1 MSNNHPAILV
11 VEDEDA
17 IRLTLRDYLEGEGYQ
32 VHVASDGV
40 GAIKHL
46 LDHRV
51 DLIVTD
57 YRMEVLGGEYWVRF
71 LRRFCSDLPIVVTSG
86 FLQPDFEV
94 PFEVVYKPYDYGDL
108 EQLIAAT
115 LKTRNEGQSS
125 E

>member
-1 MSNNHPAILV
+1 MSNGKPTILL

-17 IRLTLRDYLEGEGYQ
+17 IRLTLRDYLEGEGYM

-51 DLIVTD
+51 DLIVSD

-71 LRRFCSDLPIVVTSG
+71 LERYCSDLPVVLTSG
-86 FLQPDFEV
+86 FLRPDFEV
-94 PFEVVYKPYDYGDL
+94 PFEVVYKPYDYEDL
-108 EQLIAAT
+108 EQMISARLA
-115 LKTRNEGQSS
+115 RRDR
-125 E
+125 

>member
-1 MSNNHPAILV
+1 MSENRPTVLI

-17 IRLTLRDYLEGEGYQ
+17 IRLTLRDYLEGEGYT

-46 LDHRV
+46 LDHQV
-51 DLIVTD
+51 DVIVTD

-71 LRRFCSDLPIVVTSG
+71 LERYCGNLPVVVTSG
-86 FLQPDFEV
+86 FLRPEFEV

-108 EQLIAAT
+108 EQLIAAR
-115 LKTRNEGQSS
+115 LKASTA
-125 E
+125 